1 MATGSNQNDVALLSV
16 GIDIGKE
23 VFYLAGFVVAGFVVA
38 GFVVAGFV
46 VAGKIVLSRSISIR
60 LSEKL
65 GAWPMFANSAEL
77 IVLTVPRLS

>member
-1 MATGSNQNDVALLSV
+1 MATGSNQNDVALPSV

-23 VFYLAGFVVAGFVVA
+23 VFYL
-38 GFVVAGFV
+38 AGFV

-65 GAWPMFANSAEL
+65 GAWPIFANSAEL

>member
-23 VFYLAGFVVAGFVVA
+23 VFYLA

>member
-1 MATGSNQNDVALLSV
+1 MATGSNQNDVALPSV

-23 VFYLAGFVVAGFVVA
+23 VFYLAGFVVA